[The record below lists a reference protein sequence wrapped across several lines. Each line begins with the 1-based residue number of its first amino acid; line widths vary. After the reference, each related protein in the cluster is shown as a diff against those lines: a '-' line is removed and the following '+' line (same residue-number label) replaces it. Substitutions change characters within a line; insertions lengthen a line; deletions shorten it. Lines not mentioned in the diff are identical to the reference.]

1 MCSLEVVKSKEDQQL
16 FLSYM
21 GNCKI
26 ECLPTFV
33 RIINV
38 ADTSLQFHRLIVNA
52 YGETVGFVSYVFVPN
67 GNIADCCVI
76 GAYVDKTYRHCGY
89 FKEALVLLEGYGS
102 PVVLMLSGLPSKEWL
117 QTTSV
122 SKYKIV

>member
-1 MCSLEVVKSKEDQQL
+1 MCSLEIVKSKEDQQL
-16 FLSYM
+16 FLNYM

-26 ECLPTFV
+26 ECLPAFV

-38 ADTSLQFHRLIVNA
+38 ADASLQFHRLIVNE
-52 YGETVGFVSYVFVPN
+52 YGETVGFISYVFVPN
-67 GNIADCCVI
+67 GSIADCCVI
-76 GAYVDKTYRHCGY
+76 GAYVDKNYRHCGY
-89 FKEALVLLEGYGS
+89 FKEALALLEEYSS
-102 PVVLMLSGLPSKEWL
+102 PIVLMLSGLPSKNWL